1 VTAVALLDVNVLVAL
16 FSARHIH
23 HDIAHDWFTDNA
35 GAGWASCPI
44 SEGGLLRIL
53 GNPARVGEHLPL
65 PKLLELLNTFCENS
79 RHEFWPDALSLRDE
93 RVFNVEAV
101 RGHQQL
107 TDVYLL
113 GLAVKR
119 RARFVTLDQRV
130 PLAAVKG
137 ATRAS
142 LEVIASA
149 E

>member
-1 VTAVALLDVNVLVAL
+1 VTGIALLDVNVLVAL
-16 FSARHIH
+16 FHAGHIH
-23 HDIAHDWFTDNA
+23 HDVAHDWFTDNA
-35 GAGWASCPI
+35 DAGWASCPVT
-44 SEGGLLRIL
+44 EGGLLRIL

-65 PKLLELLNTFCENS
+65 PRLIELLNNFCDNS
-79 RHEFWPDALSLRDE
+79 KHQFWPDALSLRDE
-93 RVFNVEAV
+93 RIFNVEAV

-119 RARFVTLDQRV
+119 SARFVTLDRRV
-130 PLAAVKG
+130 PLGAVNG

-142 LEVIASA
+142 LEVLAPA

>member
-1 VTAVALLDVNVLVAL
+1 MRRSRPLEYRDGEGHATATV
-16 FSARHIH
+16 SAAA
-23 HDIAHDWFTDNA
+23 D
-35 GAGWASCPI
+35 AGWASCPVT
-44 SEGGLLRIL
+44 EGGLLRIL
-53 GNPARVGEHLPL
+53 GNSARVGEHLPL
-65 PKLLELLNTFCENS
+65 PKLIELLNNFCDNS
-79 RHEFWPDALSLRDE
+79 RHHFWPDALSLRDE

-119 RARFVTLDQRV
+119 GARFVTLDHRV
-130 PLAAVKG
+130 PLGAVSG

-142 LEVIASA
+142 LEVLVPA

>member
-1 VTAVALLDVNVLVAL
+1 MSTIALLDVSVLVAL
-16 FSARHIH
+16 FTARHVH
-23 HDIAHDWFTDNA
+23 HDVSHDWFSDNA

-44 SEGGLLRIL
+44 TEGGLLRIL
-53 GNPARVGEHLPL
+53 GNPARTGEHLAL
-65 PKLLELLNTFCENS
+65 PRLLENLKAFTDNTT
-79 RHEFWPDALSLRDE
+79 HTFWPDTLSLRDE
-93 RVFNVEAV
+93 RAFNVEAV

-113 GLAVKR
+113 GLAVKHGG
-119 RARFVTLDQRV
+119 RFVTLDQRV

-142 LEVIASA
+142 LEVIAFA

>member
-1 VTAVALLDVNVLVAL
+1 MSAVALLDVNVLVAL
-16 FSARHIH
+16 FTARHLH
-23 HDIAHDWFTDNA
+23 HDVAHDWFSDNA
-35 GAGWASCPI
+35 AEGWASSPI
-44 SEGGLLRIL
+44 TEGGLLRIL

-65 PKLLELLNTFCENS
+65 PKVVEILKTFCD
-79 RHEFWPDALSLRDE
+79 HTTHTFWPDLPSLRDE
-93 RVFNVEAV
+93 RIFDVEMI

-113 GLAVKR
+113 GLAVAHGGR
-119 RARFVTLDQRV
+119 LVTLDQRV

-142 LEVIASA
+142 LEVIAPA